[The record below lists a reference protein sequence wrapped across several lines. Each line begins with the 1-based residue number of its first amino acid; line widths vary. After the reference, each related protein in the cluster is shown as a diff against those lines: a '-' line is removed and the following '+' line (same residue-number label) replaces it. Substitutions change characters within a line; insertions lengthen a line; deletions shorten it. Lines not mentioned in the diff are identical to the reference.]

1 VVNEDG
7 ASPSESTASRVPAT
21 LVILGAIIVV
31 AALATL
37 VLPRGDFERVTKIFP
52 RYVGTTVAAGED
64 RAAIF
69 ERVGSDLAVD
79 DPAAVVLDR
88 ASRQPVTTLQPG
100 QAVLVPSSGL
110 EKTAIVPG
118 TYRRRASASDESFWD
133 RLKQTLRNVALAP
146 IRGFVDK
153 AEIIGFVLIIGGAFG
168 VILATG
174 AIDRALARAIA
185 LAGEGRLRRLVI
197 PLSMLLFSLG
207 GAVFGMG
214 ESTIAFVLITVPL
227 AIRLGYDTA
236 TGIAMCYLASQI
248 GFAGAFFNPFTV
260 GIAQSIA
267 ELPSLSGLGFRLVT
281 FAIVTS
287 VGIAFVSWHASRV
300 RAHPQRSPTFALDES
315 WRQRIAAEGEMGDGA
330 LGLRTW
336 VVVLIAL
343 STIALTG
350 VGVAVWDWFIQEMAA
365 LFAVAAVAG
374 GLVAGFRPGRI
385 AAEFVRGAR
394 DMMEPVFVIA
404 LAAGILFVLQE
415 GGVLDTVLD
424 AVARPL
430 VGLAP
435 ALGSIVIMIVQA
447 GLNFF
452 VPSGSGQAALTM
464 PIVTPLCDII
474 GLDRQVGVLAFQ
486 FGDGFGNTIIPTSAV
501 LMGALGAARV
511 SWTAWI
517 RYVWPLVLILHLVAA
532 ALLVAAVLGPDSW
545 MEWPQS

>member
-330 LGLRTW
+330 LGLRSW